1 MSTLKT
7 IVTFFNYAKT
17 IILFNKCYFFY
28 SLLILVL
35 LSFCNRTSQ
44 KPTDTLPIDFLRH
57 YVSEIGPD
65 FTYEISDSIIDKK
78 YTLYHIKMTSGK
90 WLTEAEVN
98 QTLWW
103 HWLDVVVPDEIA
115 SPDALLFI
123 GGGSSNDNKIYLDSM
138 AISQSLK
145 TQSVIAHISNV
156 PFQPLNYKG
165 TDSIDRYEDD
175 IIAYGWEKFLSQGA
189 LDKDILWLARFPMTR
204 AVVRAMD
211 VIKEITKDK
220 TLATEN
226 FVVSGASKRGWTT
239 WTTAAVDERILGIAP
254 LVIDMLNVVPSF
266 EHHFKA
272 YGEWSPAIKNYVD
285 IGIMDWMGTPEFDR
299 LLDLVE
305 PYEFKDRFE
314 MPKLIVNGTIDEFF
328 LPDSWQFYW
337 DQLPGPKYLQ
347 YVPNGNHGLAGSYNT
362 QNVYSFYH
370 RIIQGRSMP
379 KMDWKIKSDSIFI
392 QIDSD
397 EFYEISLWQANNP
410 KHRDF
415 RVWEIGKSW
424 EKSDLQNQSSGT
436 YAIKIPQGDGYTASL
451 IEVIFGG
458 NDESPITLTTGTT
471 VKPNEFEFHINS
483 SNY

>member
-138 AISQSLK
+138 AIAQSLK

-175 IIAYGWEKFLSQGA
+175 IIAYGYHLTK
-189 LDKDILWLARFPMTR
+189 
-204 AVVRAMD
+204 VV
-211 VIKEITKDK
+211 
-220 TLATEN
+220 
-226 FVVSGASKRGWTT
+226 
-239 WTTAAVDERILGIAP
+239 
-254 LVIDMLNVVPSF
+254 
-266 EHHFKA
+266 
-272 YGEWSPAIKNYVD
+272 
-285 IGIMDWMGTPEFDR
+285 
-299 LLDLVE
+299 
-305 PYEFKDRFE
+305 
-314 MPKLIVNGTIDEFF
+314 
-328 LPDSWQFYW
+328 
-337 DQLPGPKYLQ
+337 
-347 YVPNGNHGLAGSYNT
+347 
-362 QNVYSFYH
+362 
-370 RIIQGRSMP
+370 
-379 KMDWKIKSDSIFI
+379 
-392 QIDSD
+392 
-397 EFYEISLWQANNP
+397 
-410 KHRDF
+410 
-415 RVWEIGKSW
+415 
-424 EKSDLQNQSSGT
+424 
-436 YAIKIPQGDGYTASL
+436 
-451 IEVIFGG
+451 
-458 NDESPITLTTGTT
+458 TG
-471 VKPNEFEFHINS
+471 
-483 SNY
+483 